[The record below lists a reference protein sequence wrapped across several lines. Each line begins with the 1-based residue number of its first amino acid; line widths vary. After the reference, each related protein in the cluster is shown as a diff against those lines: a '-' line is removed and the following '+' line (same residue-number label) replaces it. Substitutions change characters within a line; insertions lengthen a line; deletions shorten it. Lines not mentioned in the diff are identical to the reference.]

1 MKNKE
6 KEKQEYKEIQI
17 TIINISGFTFFI
29 KNYNLLE
36 NKV

>member
-17 TIINISGFTFFI
+17 TIINISGFTFFY
-29 KNYNLLE
+29 KKL
-36 NKV
+36 